1 MNAPDVPPAAP
12 PAGPGPTAKVNV
24 SGSLRRT
31 LILSLVGGAFVL
43 ATVLFMILRL
53 YAAQVAQT
61 AQDRILSASVTGIL
75 DAASVRDGEV
85 AIVLPYA
92 AFSILST
99 PADDRIFYAL
109 YQDGRF
115 LTGYDALPAPTVTS
129 GLAHETIRYDGAPLR
144 IASGVRNL
152 VGPSGQS
159 QIKVVIGQTQD
170 NLAGTLRDISRHAA
184 LIGIGF
190 FITLTIFAVWITS
203 ATISPLTRLTGSVT
217 RRGPGDLR
225 PVSAPV
231 PSEMEPLVGSL
242 NSFMARLDA
251 SLNQSE
257 DFIAEAAHRVRT
269 PLATVRTYAETMLQ
283 RVDRRENR
291 DALRSMVRALD
302 ETSRAAGQLLDHAM
316 ITFRA
321 DHLSR
326 DPVDISAIAAELVR
340 SMSPLAEMRDVDLVL
355 NAPASTP
362 PPTVVHG
369 DPILLQNALRNL
381 IDNALKFA
389 PADTIVTVTI
399 SDRTLTIC
407 DDGPGFPTQEINALT
422 ARFKRGS
429 NSGGIIGS
437 GLGLTIARDVAAA
450 HGGTL
455 TLSNRKEG
463 GACATLSL

>member
-1 MNAPDVPPAAP
+1 MSTADAP
-12 PAGPGPTAKVNV
+12 KVNV
-24 SGSLRRT
+24 AGSLRRT

-43 ATVLFMILRL
+43 AGVLFVILRL
-53 YAAQVAQT
+53 YAAQIAQT

-75 DAASVRDGEV
+75 DAASVRDGAV
-85 AIVLPYA
+85 AIELPYA

-109 YQDGRF
+109 YQDGTF
-115 LTGYDALPAPTVTS
+115 LSGYEALPALNAA

-144 IASGVRNL
+144 IASGTRRL

-159 QIKVVIGQTQD
+159 EIQVVVGQTQE

-184 LIGIGF
+184 LIGAGF
-190 FITLTIFAVWITS
+190 FVTLSLFAAWITS

-217 RRGPGDLR
+217 RRGPDDLR

-231 PSEMEPLVGSL
+231 PSEMVPLVGSL
-242 NSFMARLDA
+242 NSFMARLEA

-257 DFIAEAAHRVRT
+257 EFIAEAAHRVRT

-291 DALRSMVRALD
+291 DALRAMVRALD

-321 DHLSR
+321 DHLTR
-326 DPVDISAIAAELVR
+326 DPVDLSALAAELVR
-340 SMSPLAEMRDVDLVL
+340 SMSPVAEMRDVDILL
-355 NAPASTP
+355 EAPAP
-362 PPTVVHG
+362 VIVRG
-369 DPILLQNALRNL
+369 DQILLQNALRNL

-389 PADTIVTVTI
+389 PAETCVTVTV
-399 SDRTLTIC
+399 TETGVTIC
-407 DDGPGFPTQEINALT
+407 DSGPGFPSEEIGTLT
-422 ARFKRGS
+422 TRFKRGS
-429 NSGGIIGS
+429 NAGGIIGS
-437 GLGLTIARDVAAA
+437 GLGLTIALDVATA

-455 TLSNRKEG
+455 TLANREEG
-463 GACATLSL
+463 GACATLLL

>member
-1 MNAPDVPPAAP
+1 MTAPAP
-12 PAGPGPTAKVNV
+12 LPKVNV
-24 SGSLRRT
+24 AGSLRRT
-31 LILSLVGGAFVL
+31 LMLSLIGGSFVL
-43 ATVLFMILRL
+43 ATVLFVILRL
-53 YAAQVAQT
+53 YAAQIAQT

-85 AIVLPYA
+85 AIELPYA

-109 YQDGRF
+109 YQDGDF
-115 LTGYDALPAPTVTS
+115 LTGYEALPAPDTAAGV
-129 GLAHETIRYDGAPLR
+129 AYETTRFDGAPLR
-144 IASGVRNL
+144 IASGTRRL
-152 VGPSGQS
+152 VGPRGQS
-159 QIKVVIGQTQD
+159 VIQVVVGQTQE
-170 NLAGTLRDISRHAA
+170 NLAGTLREISRHAA

-190 FITLTIFAVWITS
+190 FITLTIFAAWIIS
-203 ATISPLTRLTGSVT
+203 ATITPLTRLTGSVT
-217 RRGPGDLR
+217 RRGPDDLR

-242 NSFMARLDA
+242 NSFMARLEA

-257 DFIAEAAHRVRT
+257 EFIAEAAHRVRT

-283 RVDRRENR
+283 RVDRSENR
-291 DALRSMVRALD
+291 AALRSMVRALD

-326 DPVDISAIAAELVR
+326 DPVDLSALAGELVR
-340 SMSPLAEMRDVDLVL
+340 SLSPVAEMRDVELLLD
-355 NAPASTP
+355 APEPVILS
-362 PPTVVHG
+362 G
-369 DPILLQNALRNL
+369 DQILLQNALRNL

-389 PADTIVTVTI
+389 PIDTAVTVAV
-399 SDRTLTIC
+399 SRAGVTIC
-407 DDGPGFPTQEINALT
+407 DSGPGFPSGEIGALT
-422 ARFKRGS
+422 TRFKRGS
-429 NSGGIIGS
+429 NAGGIIGS
-437 GLGLTIARDVAAA
+437 GLGLTIALDVATA

-455 TLSNRKEG
+455 TLRNRKEG

>member
-1 MNAPDVPPAAP
+1 MSPPAAP
-12 PAGPGPTAKVNV
+12 KVNV

-43 ATVLFMILRL
+43 AAVLFVILRL
-53 YAAQVAQT
+53 YAAQIAQT

-85 AIVLPYA
+85 SIILPYA

-115 LTGYDALPAPTVTS
+115 LTGYEDLPVVAVDA
-129 GLAHETIRYDGAPLR
+129 GIAHETIRYDGTPLR
-144 IASGVRNL
+144 IASGARKL

-159 QIKVVIGQTQD
+159 AIQVVVGQTQE
-170 NLAGTLRDISRHAA
+170 NLSGTLRDISRHAA
-184 LIGIGF
+184 LIGISF
-190 FITLTIFAVWITS
+190 FVTLTIFAVWITS
-203 ATISPLTRLTGSVT
+203 ATIMPLTRLTGSVT

-231 PSEMEPLVGSL
+231 PSEMEPLVRSL
-242 NSFMARLDA
+242 NSFMARLEA

-257 DFIAEAAHRVRT
+257 EFIAEAAHRVRT

-326 DPVDISAIAAELVR
+326 DPVDISAVAAELVR
-340 SMSPLAEMRDVDLVL
+340 SMAPLAEMRDVDLVL
-355 NAPASTP
+355 HAPTP
-362 PPTVVHG
+362 VVIDG
-369 DPILLQNALRNL
+369 DPILLQNAMRNL

-389 PADTIVTVTI
+389 PLDTTVEVTVSGRTI
-399 SDRTLTIC
+399 TVC
-407 DDGPGFPTQEINALT
+407 DNGPGFPSEEIGALT
-422 ARFKRGS
+422 GRFKRGS

-437 GLGLTIARDVAAA
+437 GLGLTIALDVATA

-455 TLSNRKEG
+455 TLANRKEG

>member
-1 MNAPDVPPAAP
+1 MSTSAAP
-12 PAGPGPTAKVNV
+12 KVNV

-31 LILSLVGGAFVL
+31 LILSLVSGAFVL
-43 ATVLFMILRL
+43 AAVLFMILRL

-109 YQDGRF
+109 YQDGTF
-115 LTGYDALPAPTVTS
+115 LTGYDALPAPATS
-129 GLAHETIRYDGAPLR
+129 AGLDHETIRYDGAPLR
-144 IASGVRNL
+144 IASGARRL

-159 QIKVVIGQTQD
+159 VIEVVVGQTQES
-170 NLAGTLRDISRHAA
+170 LAGTLRDISRHAA

-203 ATISPLTRLTGSVT
+203 ATITPLTRLTGSVT

-242 NSFMARLDA
+242 NSFMARLEA

-257 DFIAEAAHRVRT
+257 EFIAEAAHRVRT

-283 RVDRRENR
+283 RVERRENR

-321 DHLSR
+321 DHLAR
-326 DPVDISAIAAELVR
+326 DPVDISMIAAELVR
-340 SMSPLAEMRDVDLVL
+340 SMSPVAEMRDVDLVL
-355 NAPASTP
+355 DAPEP
-362 PPTVVHG
+362 VIVNG

-389 PADTIVTVTI
+389 PVDTVVAVTV
-399 SDRTLTIC
+399 SGPAVTIC
-407 DDGPGFPTQEINALT
+407 DSGPGFPSEEIAALT
-422 ARFKRGS
+422 TRFKRGS
-429 NSGGIIGS
+429 NSSGIIGS
-437 GLGLTIARDVAAA
+437 GLGLTIALDVATA

-455 TLSNRKEG
+455 TLSNREEG
-463 GACATLSL
+463 GACATISL